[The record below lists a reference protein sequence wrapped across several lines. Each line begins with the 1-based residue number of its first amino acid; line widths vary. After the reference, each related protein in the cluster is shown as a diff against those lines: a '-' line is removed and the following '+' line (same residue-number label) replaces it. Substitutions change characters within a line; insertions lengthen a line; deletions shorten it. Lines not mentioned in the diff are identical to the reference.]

1 MFMFHAT
8 CPDTAA
14 CLSPHRVRPFFP
26 LGPPMAMSMQ
36 DASSGSREW
45 KTFSTFSD
53 SDPDSDLDSNSE
65 SGGIPASK
73 LTNSFTLAFTL
84 NLIKSAVCA
93 AAASASTLNMSESDL
108 GLCVAAQ
115 LREDGVRVAHE
126 YAIVPH
132 WITSRGTRV
141 PLSARRADLAVW
153 RYTDKVLV
161 ELKMVTSSP
170 ARVDDRFKRQAAAYS
185 EIAECP
191 CLLAVVTKG
200 RPGIP
205 AFEEF
210 GAGHAETGVEVVE
223 GI

>member
-14 CLSPHRVRPFFP
+14 CLSPHRARLFFP
-26 LGPPMAMSMQ
+26 SGTFHSLMAMPVQ
-36 DASSGSREW
+36 DASLGSRTW
-45 KTFSTFSD
+45 KSFTPLSESESESD
-53 SDPDSDLDSNSE
+53 SE

-73 LTNSFTLAFTL
+73 LPNSFTLAFTL

-93 AAASASTLNMSESDL
+93 AAASASTLNMSENDL

-115 LREDGVRVAHE
+115 LREDGLRVAHE

-132 WITSRGTRV
+132 WITSRGTRM
-141 PLSARRADLAVW
+141 PLAARRADLAVW

-161 ELKMVTSSP
+161 ELKMVTSTP
-170 ARVDDRFKRQAAAYS
+170 RAEDRYCRQAAAYA
-185 EIAECP
+185 EIEGCP

-200 RPGIP
+200 APGIP

-210 GAGHAETGVEVVE
+210 GAGHTEAGVEVVE